1 MHGQNENGFFPW
13 ILCRNGQWGTFWRIF
28 CIKVITDI
36 KIITKLLE
44 DFNFRGGL
52 RGRELVNTV
61 GKVMLQGGG
70 SFGTFLAIGS
80 GLRC

>member
-1 MHGQNENGFFPW
+1 MNAYL
-13 ILCRNGQWGTFWRIF
+13 ICS
-28 CIKVITDI
+28 
-36 KIITKLLE
+36 
-44 DFNFRGGL
+44 NFRGGL
-52 RGRELVNTV
+52 RGKELVNTV

>member
-1 MHGQNENGFFPW
+1 MGMASGALFGGFSA
-13 ILCRNGQWGTFWRIF
+13 LRH
-28 CIKVITDI
+28 VLITYSRDSL
-36 KIITKLLE
+36 TYS
-44 DFNFRGGL
+44 FVFRGGM
-52 RGRELVNTV
+52 RGKELVNTV

>member
-1 MHGQNENGFFPW
+1 M
-13 ILCRNGQWGTFWRIF
+13 
-28 CIKVITDI
+28 
-36 KIITKLLE
+36 
-44 DFNFRGGL
+44 RGK
-52 RGRELVNTV
+52 ELVNTV

>member
-1 MHGQNENGFFPW
+1 MPVPGGVYQQQGPSCLDKMKMGFF
-13 ILCRNGQWGTFWRIF
+13 LGF
-28 CIKVITDI
+28 CVGMASGA
-36 KIITKLLE
+36 LFGGFSAL
-44 DFNFRGGL
+44 RGGM
-52 RGRELVNTV
+52 RGKELVNTV

>member
-1 MHGQNENGFFPW
+1 MPAVPGGVYQQGPSCFDRMKMGFM
-13 ILCRNGQWGTFWRIF
+13 LGCCVGMASGAIF
-28 CIKVITDI
+28 GGFSA
-36 KIITKLLE
+36 L
-44 DFNFRGGL
+44 RGGL

>member
-1 MHGQNENGFFPW
+1 MN
-13 ILCRNGQWGTFWRIF
+13 ILLNTNY
-28 CIKVITDI
+28 
-36 KIITKLLE
+36 
-44 DFNFRGGL
+44 FNFRGGL
-52 RGRELVNTV
+52 RGKELVNTV

>member
-1 MHGQNENGFFPW
+1 MPAVPGGVYQQGPSCFDRMKLGFM
-13 ILCRNGQWGTFWRIF
+13 LGCCVGMASGAIF
-28 CIKVITDI
+28 GGFSA
-36 KIITKLLE
+36 L
-44 DFNFRGGL
+44 RGGL

>member
-1 MHGQNENGFFPW
+1 MPAVPSGVYSQQGPSCFDKMKMGFF
-13 ILCRNGQWGTFWRIF
+13 LGF
-28 CIKVITDI
+28 CVGMASGALFGGFSALRT
-36 KIITKLLE
+36 
-44 DFNFRGGL
+44 GL
-52 RGRELVNTV
+52 RGKDLVNTV

>member
-1 MHGQNENGFFPW
+1 MPAVPSGYYQQGPSCFDRMKMGFMLGCCVGMASGALFGGFSA
-13 ILCRNGQWGTFWRIF
+13 L
-28 CIKVITDI
+28 
-36 KIITKLLE
+36 
-44 DFNFRGGL
+44 RGGL

>member
-1 MHGQNENGFFPW
+1 MSQVAYCFPFSIDGFVF
-13 ILCRNGQWGTFWRIF
+13 LMEGF
-28 CIKVITDI
+28 CY
-36 KIITKLLE
+36 
-44 DFNFRGGL
+44 RGGL